1 MALSSK
7 TQKKLIKVL
16 GYVLLFVAGVVVAL
30 VVQNAMNSSVEE
42 EEEDEVDEGELIE
55 ALDAAVKEENA
66 SKATVTVEILQ
77 EQLESC
83 SDLATAKL
91 SYRGVVSFEEGSIP
105 LINKKNF
112 LMVYSAEIRAGVDL
126 SEASIVIDGQN
137 IIVTLPEAT
146 IQVVDIDSDSIEFY
160 DESFALFNGQD
171 MEDVVEALTLAQED
185 AEEQIDMDALL
196 EEATEQAQ
204 LLVET
209 LLSPFEL
216 MDDGY
221 EITVNVT
228 ESTDDE
234 SEDEDSEEEETEDD
248 ETEDEDAESEEE
260 AA

>member
-30 VVQNAMNSSVEE
+30 VVQNAMSSN
-42 EEEDEVDEGELIE
+42 DEVDEGELIE
-55 ALDAAVKEENA
+55 ALDEAVEEEKESE
-66 SKATVTVEILQ
+66 ATVTVEIL
-77 EQLESC
+77 EEELSSC

-137 IIVTLPEAT
+137 ITVTLPEAT

-228 ESTDDE
+228 ESTETDDE
-234 SEDEDSEEEETEDD
+234 SEDEDAEEEEAE
-248 ETEDEDAESEEE
+248 EEESEDEDAESEEE